1 MGRRSNEV
9 NDCISTI
16 FWRDCIIEGKSIH
29 RNNKLKTG
37 AYLRWGLT
45 EYLLNLKSTNCVDC
59 TLDGAFS

>member
-1 MGRRSNEV
+1 MTAFLPFSGEIASLKV
-9 NDCISTI
+9 NLQL
-16 FWRDCIIEGKSIH
+16 GAVAAIH
-29 RNNKLKTG
+29 RNNKLKQG